1 MWKWQCFYW
10 YVMANG
16 NSINMWLQTN
26 ILNSCSVKSLFV
38 CCFVVLV
45 FLCFF
50 FFSVIRK
57 FAVKILP
64 EMKIIYSPVQ
74 FNWRWSLLHCLNL
87 YEVFALLYLHC
98 CTEDPSS
105 QVRSSFSTDVA
116 PRQKKKIWE
125 LVCLWI
131 LLFYILSAVL
141 CLYLEG

>member
-1 MWKWQCFYW
+1 MGI
-10 YVMANG
+10 A
-16 NSINMWLQTN
+16 SIRDFKQIFWTATQL
-26 ILNSCSVKSLFV
+26 SLFV

-45 FLCFF
+45 FLFF
-50 FFSVIRK
+50 FPVIRK